1 MSCTSASKGNPDIR
15 DAFHLFAVDRLK
27 SSDLDQV
34 LRCLGIKAADRETIR
49 EKIQQETGE
58 DKPIDW
64 NTFEAIV
71 GSFMENSGP
80 REDELLE
87 AFKVF
92 DREGNGTI
100 SAAELKHLVAGA
112 SSDDE
117 MEANIEKMI
126 QDQFVDGDGQVN
138 YIEFMQVINK
148 MAATKQWTAEI
159 QKL

>member
-1 MSCTSASKGNPDIR
+1 MNTHALLPLWGSFSY
-15 DAFHLFAVDRLK
+15 V
-27 SSDLDQV
+27 
-34 LRCLGIKAADRETIR
+34 
-49 EKIQQETGE
+49 E

-117 MEANIEKMI
+117 MEANSTIEPFFLQK
-126 QDQFVDGDGQVN
+126 
-138 YIEFMQVINK
+138 
-148 MAATKQWTAEI
+148 EI
-159 QKL
+159 LKFFS